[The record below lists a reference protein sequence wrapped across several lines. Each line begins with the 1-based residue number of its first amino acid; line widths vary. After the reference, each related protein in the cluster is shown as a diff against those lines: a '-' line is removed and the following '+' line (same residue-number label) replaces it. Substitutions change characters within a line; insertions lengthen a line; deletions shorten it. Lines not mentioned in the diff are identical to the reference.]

1 MSAEQLVT
9 SGLAVRNLSLP
20 TPLSRRLY
28 AAVQA
33 RRQARCRLTNGRR

>member
-9 SGLAVRNLSLP
+9 CGLAVRNQSLP

-33 RRQARCRLTNGRR
+33 RRQARCRLSGSRR